1 MPPVVSI
8 IIPCYNQGRYLAET
22 LDSVI
27 HQTFTLWEAIIVND
41 GSTDNSEQIA
51 LSYAEQDKRFQYICQ
66 ENSGVS
72 VARNNAARYAKG
84 KYLLPLDGDDKIG
97 ADYLAK
103 AVEYLERHPE
113 CKVFYCKGEKFD
125 GETGPVEAY
134 YTDYKSMLLY
144 NSLFNSMVFR
154 TLDFEKI
161 GGYDEEFREGWEDWD
176 FSIRLLADGGE
187 VFQSPDVMFFYRF
200 HNQVQES
207 RTVEADKIADKLMD
221 AIYVKHHHIYN
232 RYFPNG
238 LKAIRILEDYYPSKK
253 ALAYYEAEYCKLKEQ
268 VYMCG
273 ITCKNAHFNK
283 KSENKSMTII
293 SNMMNFSK
301 SMYLIYLLCFSE
313 LSKYRGQIH
322 ERIRW
327 SQVKLVWESELF
339 DADYYKAIS
348 KVKLTG
354 IALAVHYLYIG
365 WKDGLE
371 PSEMFSG
378 NAYLAC
384 YQDIAE
390 THQCPLLHYEK
401 YGKYEGRMFL
411 SKREYENCSI
421 TQKDYQYVEQLKQQH
436 KKVVLLVSHEL
447 SLTGAPRALLNLAV
461 RFRKLGVESIIWSL
475 QPGDLDKELAE
486 HNFSYK
492 VVTLLFASS
501 DGKHFFTDE
510 VKDYISMFDMV
521 LINTIVALPKIE
533 FFRNIN
539 IKKVCWIHDGSYG
552 FSCCPIT
559 PKFAEY
565 YKLYD
570 RIFVVGDYARR
581 IAMLYGEK
589 GTQMQNLIYG
599 IDDIANKVA
608 DDDVIAN
615 DATGNYFTMILAG
628 TIEERKGQDILLKA
642 LSMLSSQVLEVLRI
656 KIVGKIINK
665 DLAQQLSAD
674 RTGCVEMVGPVSH
687 DMLIK
692 MMMCMDILLCPSI
705 DDPMPIVCTEAF
717 MLSKPIIVS
726 DNTGT
731 ASFII
736 EGENGFVV
744 RSGDAKALA
753 DAITQAIESRS
764 KLVQMGK
771 KARAVFEQNFTNE
784 IFEKNLREQL
794 LSMLS

>member
-97 ADYLAK
+97 TDYLAK

-253 ALAYYEAEYCKLKEQ
+253 ALAYYKAEYCKLKEQ

-348 KVKLTG
+348 KVELTG

-371 PSEMFSG
+371 PSELFSG
-378 NAYLAC
+378 NAYLIC
-384 YQDIAE
+384 YQ
-390 THQCPLLHYEK
+390 
-401 YGKYEGRMFL
+401 
-411 SKREYENCSI
+411 
-421 TQKDYQYVEQLKQQH
+421 
-436 KKVVLLVSHEL
+436 
-447 SLTGAPRALLNLAV
+447 
-461 RFRKLGVESIIWSL
+461 
-475 QPGDLDKELAE
+475 
-486 HNFSYK
+486 
-492 VVTLLFASS
+492 
-501 DGKHFFTDE
+501 
-510 VKDYISMFDMV
+510 
-521 LINTIVALPKIE
+521 
-533 FFRNIN
+533 
-539 IKKVCWIHDGSYG
+539 
-552 FSCCPIT
+552 
-559 PKFAEY
+559 
-565 YKLYD
+565 
-570 RIFVVGDYARR
+570 
-581 IAMLYGEK
+581 
-589 GTQMQNLIYG
+589 
-599 IDDIANKVA
+599 
-608 DDDVIAN
+608 
-615 DATGNYFTMILAG
+615 
-628 TIEERKGQDILLKA
+628 
-642 LSMLSSQVLEVLRI
+642 
-656 KIVGKIINK
+656 
-665 DLAQQLSAD
+665 
-674 RTGCVEMVGPVSH
+674 EM
-687 DMLIK
+687 
-692 MMMCMDILLCPSI
+692 
-705 DDPMPIVCTEAF
+705 
-717 MLSKPIIVS
+717 
-726 DNTGT
+726 
-731 ASFII
+731 
-736 EGENGFVV
+736 
-744 RSGDAKALA
+744 
-753 DAITQAIESRS
+753 
-764 KLVQMGK
+764 
-771 KARAVFEQNFTNE
+771 
-784 IFEKNLREQL
+784 
-794 LSMLS
+794 